1 MLSSGALAWAR
12 ANLFS
17 SIGSTFVTIG
27 CLALVAYLLPQLIAW
42 ATTRAVWSASDGAA
56 CREHQDGAC
65 WAFVIAKW
73 DYLRF
78 GSYPVAERWRVD
90 VVEAIGAALIVWLLW
105 TSAPRRTWAAL
116 LFFAVYPVLALILLR
131 GWPLLGLPIVD
142 TLLWGGIFVSLLTA
156 VVGIAFSLPLGV
168 LLALGRRSPLPVVR
182 TASVVFIEFV
192 RGVPF
197 ITILF
202 MANNLLPLFVPEA
215 WAPDRLLRPLA
226 GIVIFSAAYMA
237 EEVRGGLQ
245 SLRGGQ
251 YEGAMALGLNYPRM
265 MALVILPQA
274 LTLVIPGIVNNF
286 IGLFMDTT
294 LVSVVGVTDFLEAMN
309 NAIKDPVW
317 AGPTI
322 MVTGYVFA
330 GDLLF
335 LFLLRD
341 GALLGSRRANPR
353 QRAQVMSSASTGADP
368 GDGDAIRFAGVH
380 KWYGSFHVL
389 RNINLTVGRGERIV
403 VCGPSGSGKS
413 TLIRCVNRLESHQ
426 RGSIVVDGV
435 ELTDDIKRI
444 DEVRRE
450 VGMVFQHFNLFPHLT
465 ILENCTLAPI
475 WVRKAPKRDADELAT
490 KLLARVENPGS
501 GEQISWPAFGRP
513 AAARGDCTR
522 LVHDAEDHA
531 VRRADLVARSRNGEG
546 GA

>member
-1 MLSSGALAWAR
+1 MSLDSLAYVREAPEPEEAPPMLSSGALACAR

-17 SIGSTFVTIG
+17 SIGSTFVTVG
-27 CLALVAYLLPQLIAW
+27 CVALVAYLLPQLAAW
-42 ATTRAVWSASDGAA
+42 AMTRAIWSASDGAA
-56 CREHQDGAC
+56 CRQHQDGAC

-90 VVEAIGAALIVWLLW
+90 LVEAVGALLIVWLLW
-105 TSAPRRTWAAL
+105 TNAPRRAWGAL
-116 LFFAVYPVLALILLR
+116 LFFVAYPILALILLR
-131 GWPLLGLPIVD
+131 GSSLLGLPIVD

-156 VVGIAFSLPLGV
+156 VVGIVFSLPLGV

-182 TASVVFIEFV
+182 VASVVFIEFV

-202 MANNLLPLFVPEA
+202 MANNLLPLFLPEA
-215 WAPDRLLRPLA
+215 WTPDRLLRPLA

-245 SLRGGQ
+245 SLNRGQ
-251 YEGAMALGLNYPRM
+251 YEAAMALGLNYPRM

-286 IGLFMDTT
+286 VGLFMDTT

-330 GDLLF
+330 GIF
-335 LFLLRD
+335 YFCFCYGMARY
-341 GALLGSRRANPR
+341 
-353 QRAQVMSSASTGADP
+353 SA
-368 GDGDAIRFAGVH
+368 
-380 KWYGSFHVL
+380 HV
-389 RNINLTVGRGERIV
+389 ERI
-403 VCGPSGSGKS
+403 
-413 TLIRCVNRLESHQ
+413 
-426 RGSIVVDGV
+426 
-435 ELTDDIKRI
+435 
-444 DEVRRE
+444 
-450 VGMVFQHFNLFPHLT
+450 
-465 ILENCTLAPI
+465 LAKG
-475 WVRKAPKRDADELAT
+475 RK
-490 KLLARVENPGS
+490 
-501 GEQISWPAFGRP
+501 
-513 AAARGDCTR
+513 
-522 LVHDAEDHA
+522 
-531 VRRADLVARSRNGEG
+531 
-546 GA
+546 